1 MQSRLE
7 DWALGISLLLIRLCL
22 PNNVGGSYSNQTPSW
37 PGSSKLNIS
46 PTLLL
51 WSLSLGSRP
60 SFAWRSIFS
69 AKDLLQQ
76 GLIWRVG
83 NGQNIQVWGGR
94 WLPVPVSYSV
104 QSPKQLLDADATVAS
119 PINLNAK
126 EWKAN
131 LVKAVLNA
139 EEAQVVLNI
148 PISPSL
154 PPNKLIWQGTKN
166 CVFSVKSTYHLGKEI
181 QQRMVG
187 DCSHVD
193 KEKDVWQLIWSLK
206 IPNSVKHLLWRA
218 CKNILPTKTNLFN
231 RNVVDSKLCP
241 CCLVEEEDV
250 LHAM

>member
-1 MQSRLE
+1 LQQ
-7 DWALGISLLLIRLCL
+7 
-22 PNNVGGSYSNQTPSW
+22 PNTLMARIFKAKYFLH
-37 PGSSKLNIS
+37 SSFMES
-46 PTLLL
+46 
-51 WSLSLGSRP
+51 SLGSRL

-76 GLIWRVG
+76 GLIWRVR
-83 NGQNIQVWGGR
+83 NGQNIQVWGDR

-104 QSPKQLLDADATVAS
+104 QSPKQLLAADATIAS
-119 PINLNAK
+119 LINLNAK
-126 EWKAN
+126 EWKAD
-131 LVKAVLNA
+131 LVKVVLNTK
-139 EEAQVVLNI
+139 EAQVVLNI
-148 PISPSL
+148 SLSPSL
-154 PPNKLIWQGTKN
+154 PPDKLILQRTKN
-166 CVFSVKSTYHLGKEI
+166 GVFSIKSAYHLGNEI

-187 DCSHVD
+187 DCFHVD

-206 IPNSVKHLLWRA
+206 IAYSVKHFLWRA